1 MGLVEEPYCLIGHPF
16 QLNISKVINVL
27 TAHAVSHERLAN
39 NHESCKQNQLD
50 TAWNR
55 RFSGSAEADR
65 GRRENKKRDVRLQA
79 LILMGDWCRQGG
91 HR

>member
-39 NHESCKQNQLD
+39 NHESCKQTNWTRPGTEDFPGPQKR
-50 TAWNR
+50 TGA
-55 RFSGSAEADR
+55 AEKT
-65 GRRENKKRDVRLQA
+65 KKET
-79 LILMGDWCRQGG
+79 
-91 HR
+91 